1 MNAELLR
8 RIIKSYRS
16 RDDEA
21 FVSAVQ
27 KLIESERKQ
36 GHVHLAKDLSNL
48 LNNGH
53 TSYQLARPT
62 AALGNPPRSKAEGL
76 SLIEV
81 RRPAKT
87 LRDIV
92 LGEET
97 KSEIQRVLDEFSKRS
112 SLAEFGLTPKKKL
125 LFFGPP
131 GNGKTLCAEVLA
143 GELDLPLFYVRFDGL
158 VASYLGETAANLR
171 RVFDY
176 AAHGLGILFFD
187 EFDALGKSRDDHED
201 VGELKRVVNSYLQL
215 LDNYD
220 GPGPVIAAT
229 NYERL
234 LDYALWRR
242 FDALVFFPQATEAQL
257 ARYLATRLAAFELR
271 GFGPKEAAQWCQGS
285 SFSDAARTCT
295 EALKTMILCG
305 DAHLTAGMF
314 RQAAEKYRSANSHR
328 ADRATNSAGN

>member
-16 RDDEA
+16 RDDQG
-21 FVSAVQ
+21 FISAVQ
-27 KLIESERKQ
+27 KLIESERRQ

-48 LNNGH
+48 LSNGH
-53 TSYQLARPT
+53 SHQLTRST
-62 AALGNPPRSKAEGL
+62 AGLANPPRSKAEGL
-76 SLIEV
+76 SLIDV
-81 RRPAKT
+81 RRPTKT

-92 LGEET
+92 MGDET
-97 KSEIQRVLDEFSKRS
+97 KNEIQRILDEFSKRS
-112 SLAEFGLTPKKKL
+112 ALAEFGLAPKRKL

-143 GELDLPLFYVRFDGL
+143 CELDLPLFYVRFDGL

-176 AAHGLGILFFD
+176 ASQGLGILFFD

-215 LDNYD
+215 LDNYE

-242 FDALVFFPQATEAQL
+242 FDALVFFPQATNTQL
-257 ARYLATRLAAFELR
+257 TQYLSARLAAFDLR

-295 EALKTMILCG
+295 EAIKTMILCG
-305 DAHLTAGMF
+305 ATYLTADMF
-314 RQAAEKYRSANSHR
+314 KEAAEKYQMANRHR
-328 ADRATNSAGN
+328 ADRAANSPGN